1 MSSKMKKFFD
11 DLKPLLGG
19 AKSCIL
25 YVVILLVT
33 LCGCSDS
40 RRHISGTFVN
50 DEGDELIHICPDRD
64 FVMIVP
70 DFDVITGVSEL
81 LNDTT
86 LALYTMIDDDEPLVV
101 DTFIVRYRED
111 NKCDLIAPRD
121 GMRLKW
127 L

>member
-1 MSSKMKKFFD
+1 MILSD
-11 DLKPLLGG
+11 TIKPLLGG

-40 RRHISGTFVN
+40 RRQISGTFVE
-50 DEGDELIHICPDRD
+50 EGDELIHICPDRN
-64 FVMIVP
+64 FVMTVP
-70 DFDVITGVSEL
+70 DFDVVTGVSEL

-111 NKCDLIAPRD
+111 NKCDLIAPRTHECFK
-121 GMRLKW
+121 GL
-127 L
+127 

>member
-1 MSSKMKKFFD
+1 MTDRKMILSD
-11 DLKPLLGG
+11 TIKPLLGG
-19 AKSCIL
+19 VLFCAL
-25 YVVILLVT
+25 PTVFLLVT

-40 RRHISGTFVN
+40 RRHISGTFV

-81 LNDTT
+81 LNDTA

-111 NKCDLIAPRD
+111 NKCDLIAPRTHECFK
-121 GMRLKW
+121 GL
-127 L
+127 

>member
-1 MSSKMKKFFD
+1 
-11 DLKPLLGG
+11 
-19 AKSCIL
+19 
-25 YVVILLVT
+25 
-33 LCGCSDS
+33 
-40 RRHISGTFVN
+40 
-50 DEGDELIHICPDRD
+50 
-64 FVMIVP
+64 MIVP

-111 NKCDLIAPRD
+111 KKCDLIAPRD
-121 GMRLKW
+121 GMRLKG

>member
-1 MSSKMKKFFD
+1 MTDRKMILSD
-11 DLKPLLGG
+11 TIKPLLGG
-19 AKSCIL
+19 ARFTALLS
-25 YVVILLVT
+25 VFLLVT

-40 RRHISGTFVN
+40 RRQISGTFVN

-121 GMRLKW
+121 GVRLKG